1 LPDKDTSFEFPPGN
15 AEAFELQDDVL
26 PLMYAT
32 RGINVL
38 LFNYRGVGGSIWAP
52 VCGSP
57 ALGHLLGIW
66 R

>member
-1 LPDKDTSFEFPPGN
+1 
-15 AEAFELQDDVL
+15 LQDDVL